1 MAQRLLH
8 RLLLTI
14 FLPDRKKVMETLRA
28 RRMIR
33 LLPER
38 YDLNRPLVGGS
49 VVPLPNGLLQICRFI
64 YFCVCVCLFF
74 LFPCFNPSRELAF
87 CEYDK
92 KTDNTHHSL
101 IWICCFCFWKSE
113 VTGVYWCR
121 VGLSKLD
128 TKKTGIQHTT
138 KIPTGKKIQAT
149 IGMWKVSLVT
159 FHHYHR
165 VCSLMGPKYGW
176 LITRIL

>member
-1 MAQRLLH
+1 MVKRCPNLS
-8 RLLLTI
+8 RI
-14 FLPDRKKVMETLRA
+14 KE
-28 RRMIR
+28 
-33 LLPER
+33 
-38 YDLNRPLVGGS
+38 GCS
-49 VVPLPNGLLQICRFI
+49 VVPLPNGLLQTCSFI
-64 YFCVCVCLFF
+64 YLFLCVFARVCSFF
-74 LFPCFNPSRELAF
+74 FPCFNPSEELALS
-87 CEYDK
+87 ENDK